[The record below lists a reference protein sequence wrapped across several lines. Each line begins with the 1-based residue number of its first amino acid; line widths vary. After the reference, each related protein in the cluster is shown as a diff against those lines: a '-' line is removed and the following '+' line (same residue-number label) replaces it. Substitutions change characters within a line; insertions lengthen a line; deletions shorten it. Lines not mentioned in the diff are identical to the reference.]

1 MNHPTLNTQFSSL
14 SNKRRF
20 ADTSVTDARVTQ
32 ARITQIRASS
42 LSSAWHIQES
52 PMPEPRRPK
61 PDHPAPPNPK
71 SPKPESSKPRWIEG
85 LGGGIRLWHVESG
98 QLIPSGFVF
107 KIKTTNPENMPL
119 PSFELLRCKGL
130 ARRKKIATF
139 TLMKTLL
146 LLSQTYRIAE

>member
-20 ADTSVTDARVTQ
+20 ADTSVTDARNHSN
-32 ARITQIRASS
+32 SS
-42 LSSAWHIQES
+42 LVGHRCLNHAGPSQIIQ
-52 PMPEPRRPK
+52 P
-61 PDHPAPPNPK
+61 HPIPSHPSQNLPNQCLPNQLQ
-71 SPKPESSKPRWIEG
+71 RWIEG
-85 LGGGIRLWHVESG
+85 RGGGIRLWHVESG
-98 QLIPSGFVF
+98 QLIPSGSVF

-139 TLMKTLL
+139 TLMKALL